1 MLLFLSGVKPTS
13 DAVRPPARKKTD
25 SHDEGGG
32 DFEANA
38 VISFLTNSIKSQA
51 ICKTNLGARPLTHDA
66 RNFSAQSKHTLY
78 AASMGQR

>member
-1 MLLFLSGVKPTS
+1 MLSVH
-13 DAVRPPARKKTD
+13 PPAKNY

-32 DFEANA
+32 DFEAIGI
-38 VISFLTNSIKSQA
+38 VLSFFTNSIKSQA